1 MLPGKDKS
9 VLRSE
14 EYASPSIQLNNF
26 ESINDLFS
34 FQSIIELF
42 GFNENEIFLIK
53 IQDFL
58 ISETLSTISRLET
71 FNLFNLT
78 DEDKLYNLFNDCSFF
93 SIEDLEKSNLF
104 QINQTLIKNIETA
117 GIEFTESTPTLRL
130 VYPNFYDLITDYELA
145 VVEDDGSLVD
155 DLSTPDTKLH
165 YPEPFVASPSF
176 VHEDLWFIHI
186 LHYQHWL

>member
-9 VLRSE
+9 ALRLE
-14 EYASPSIQLNNF
+14 EYATPSIQLENF

-58 ISETLSTISRLET
+58 VSETLDTISRMET
-71 FNLFNLT
+71 FNLFTLT
-78 DEDKLYNLFNDCSFF
+78 EEDKLYNLFNDCSFF
-93 SIEDLEKSNLF
+93 SIEDLQKSNLF
-104 QINQTLIKNIETA
+104 QINQSLLKNIETA

-145 VVEDDGSLVD
+145 ITEDDGSLID

-176 VHEDLWFIHI
+176 VHEDL
-186 LHYQHWL
+186 

>member
-1 MLPGKDKS
+1 

-145 VVEDDGSLVD
+145 VVEDDGSLID

-186 LHYQHWL
+186 LHYQH

>member
-14 EYASPSIQLNNF
+14 EYANPSIHLDNF
-26 ESINDLFS
+26 ESVNDLFS
-34 FQSIIELF
+34 LQSIIELF
-42 GFNENEIFLIK
+42 GFNENEIFLLK

-58 ISETLSTISRLET
+58 IHETFNIIATLET
-71 FNLFNLT
+71 FNLFPLN
-78 DEDKLYNLFNDCSFF
+78 DEQKMYNLFNDCNFF
-93 SIEDLEKSNLF
+93 SIKDLESSDLF
-104 QINQTLIKNIETA
+104 KINQTLVKNIETA
-117 GIEFTESTPTLRL
+117 GIEFTESTPSLRL

-145 VVEDDGSLVD
+145 VTEDDGSMVD

-176 VHEDLWFIHI
+176 VHEDL
-186 LHYQHWL
+186 

>member
-9 VLRSE
+9 ALRLE
-14 EYASPSIQLNNF
+14 EYATPSIQLENF

-58 ISETLSTISRLET
+58 VSETLDTISRMET
-71 FNLFNLT
+71 FNLFTLT
-78 DEDKLYNLFNDCSFF
+78 EEDKLYNLFNDCSFF
-93 SIEDLEKSNLF
+93 SIEDLQKSNLF
-104 QINQTLIKNIETA
+104 QINQSLIKNIETA

-145 VVEDDGSLVD
+145 VTEDDGSLID

-176 VHEDLWFIHI
+176 VHEDL
-186 LHYQHWL
+186 

>member
-1 MLPGKDKS
+1 MLPGKNTS

-14 EYASPSIQLNNF
+14 EYAAPSLQLDNF

-34 FQSIIELF
+34 LQSIIELF
-42 GFNENEIFLIK
+42 GFNENEIFLLK

-58 ISETLSTISRLET
+58 VNETLNSISRLET
-71 FNLFNLT
+71 FNLFPLT
-78 DEDKLYNLFNDCSFF
+78 DEHKLYNLFNDCNFF
-93 SIEDLEKSNLF
+93 SVKDLESTSLF
-104 QINQTLIKNIETA
+104 QINQILIKNIETA

-130 VYPNFYDLITDYELA
+130 VYPNFHDLIVDYELA
-145 VVEDDGSLVD
+145 VVEDDGSMID

-186 LHYQHWL
+186 LHYQH

>member
-9 VLRSE
+9 ALRLE
-14 EYASPSIQLNNF
+14 EYATPSIQLENF

-58 ISETLSTISRLET
+58 VSETLDTISRMET
-71 FNLFNLT
+71 FNLFTLT
-78 DEDKLYNLFNDCSFF
+78 EEDKLYNLFNDCSFF
-93 SIEDLEKSNLF
+93 SIEDLQKSNLF
-104 QINQTLIKNIETA
+104 QINQSLLKNIETA

-145 VVEDDGSLVD
+145 VTEDDGSLID

-176 VHEDLWFIHI
+176 VHEDL
-186 LHYQHWL
+186 

>member
-9 VLRSE
+9 ALRLE
-14 EYASPSIQLNNF
+14 EYATPSIQLENF
-26 ESINDLFS
+26 ESINDLFF

-58 ISETLSTISRLET
+58 VSETLDTISRMET
-71 FNLFNLT
+71 FNLFTLT
-78 DEDKLYNLFNDCSFF
+78 EEDKLYNLFNDCSFF
-93 SIEDLEKSNLF
+93 SIEDLQKSNLF
-104 QINQTLIKNIETA
+104 QINQSLLKNIETA

-145 VVEDDGSLVD
+145 VTEDDGSLID
-155 DLSTPDTKLH
+155 DPSTPDTKLH

-176 VHEDLWFIHI
+176 VHEDL
-186 LHYQHWL
+186 